1 MKKKAIVAV
10 VLALLLASPV
20 FAQLRADFGVDVPW
34 GLGAAA
40 SDFAGSGQSSQVD
53 LLSSFVFLL
62 PEGSLL
68 YQFPVGPLN
77 LGVGARAFTLVVE
90 TLVYPNLLA
99 ELNLGPVALDLNVG
113 GGAFLFFGLYNHLSA
128 ASVVIPDLAAYL
140 KLARIFRIGVG
151 GTLFYSSDLY
161 SSTGTLPWMVYL
173 AARISLTF

>member
-1 MKKKAIVAV
+1 MRKIP
-10 VLALLLASPV
+10 LLIALLLALLAFPL
-20 FAQLRADFGVDVPW
+20 FAQLRVDFGVDVPW

-40 SDFAGSGQSSQVD
+40 SDFAGNDQSTQVD
-53 LLSSFVFLL
+53 LLSSYVFLL

-68 YQFPVGPLN
+68 YQFPVGPVN

-99 ELNLGPVALDLNVG
+99 EVNLGPLAVDLNVG
-113 GGAFLFFGLYNHLSA
+113 GGAFLFFGVYNNLSA
-128 ASVVIPDLAAYL
+128 SSVVIPDLSAYFKIAKIL
-140 KLARIFRIGVG
+140 RLGIG

-161 SSTGTLPWMVYL
+161 SSSKTLPWMVYL